1 MARYL
6 KKAEPQSRQDDRALS
21 DRVRAILDDIERHRD
36 EAVRRYA
43 RDLDKWDR
51 AEFRVSDD
59 EIDAARKAVS
69 VTFKEDFAYCKK
81 QVTDFARRQRESMSE
96 FETQVGEG
104 ITLGQKII
112 PVETVGCYIP
122 GGKYP
127 LISAAIMS
135 IATAK
140 VAGVP
145 HVIGAAPPR
154 DGQGIFPATLYALAE
169 SGADEIYT
177 IGGVQAFG
185 AMAYGCVGMRPV
197 DMITGPGNPYVA
209 EAKRQLFGLV
219 GIDLPAGPTEILVI
233 ADDSADPALVA
244 TDLLGQ
250 AEHGPDS
257 PAWLVTTS
265 ERLGREVLT
274 EIDRQL
280 VTLATREIASVSWK
294 RLGEVAVAEDDDAAI
309 ALSDRYAPEH
319 LEVQTRR
326 NDYYLSKLKNYGS
339 LFLGEESTVAYG
351 DKGVGTNHTL
361 PTGRAARYTGGL
373 WVGKFLK
380 TVTYQRLT
388 PEASQRIAPV
398 IGRMCVAEGM
408 LAHERTATVRVE
420 RYAQRRR

>member
-1 MARYL
+1 MVTYL
-6 KKAEPQSRQDDRALS
+6 KKAEPQSRQADRALS
-21 DRVRAILDDIERHRD
+21 DRVRAMLDDIEQNRD
-36 EAVRRYA
+36 AAVRRYA
-43 RDLDKWDR
+43 KDLDRWER
-51 AEFRVSDD
+51 PEFRVSEA
-59 EIDAARKAVS
+59 EIAAARKAVS
-69 VTFKEDFAYCKK
+69 AVFKDDFAFCKK
-81 QVTDFARRQRESMSE
+81 QVTDFAKRQRDSLHE
-96 FETQVGEG
+96 FEAEVGDG

-154 DGQGIFPATLYALAE
+154 DAQGIFPATLYALAE

-265 ERLGREVLT
+265 EKFGREVMT

-280 VTLATREIASVSWK
+280 VTLPTREIAGVAWK
-294 RLGEVAVAEDDDAAI
+294 Q
-309 ALSDRYAPEH
+309 S
-319 LEVQTRR
+319 RR
-326 NDYYLSKLKNYGS
+326 GGGGRRRRCGHRAQRCSMRP
-339 LFLGEESTVAYG
+339 STW
-351 DKGVGTNHTL
+351 KCR
-361 PTGRAARYTGGL
+361 RAATTTTWPSSRTTAACSSAR
-373 WVGKFLK
+373 KA
-380 TVTYQRLT
+380 RS
-388 PEASQRIAPV
+388 P
-398 IGRMCVAEGM
+398 
-408 LAHERTATVRVE
+408 TATRASAPTT
-420 RYAQRRR
+420 RCRRDAPAATPAACGSASS